1 MEGPRPITIYNTRSE
16 FIFSKGKKGISYN
29 KSSKIFTKKDD
40 IMLLAN
46 ESKKYD
52 VYSVLGLIE
61 AKSTNYIICANKI
74 TFVGKFLHAS
84 VFRIEKFSYIPE
96 IESANINIED
106 IPYLKM
112 LDDFLLRNPLYF
124 SPKIYLTISI
134 LNMTKKLIT

>member
-1 MEGPRPITIYNTRSE
+1 
-16 FIFSKGKKGISYN
+16 
-29 KSSKIFTKKDD
+29 
-40 IMLLAN
+40 MLLAN

-84 VFRIEKFSYIPE
+84 VFKIEKFSYIPE
-96 IESANINIED
+96 IESNEINVED

-112 LDDFLLRNPLYF
+112 LDDFLYRNPLFY
-124 SPKIYLTISI
+124 SPNIDLTISI
-134 LNMTKKLIT
+134 LNATKKIMTQPKSHIFKYTINHIFMTRYKFFSIICEFN